1 MSKFNMGQANAL
13 KRLQAYDSYTFLMK
27 ELEKVDEKILEPLT
41 GTDWPRDMPVI
52 TGGGLSESIVSVD
65 VTYASTG
72 RDQNNLIF
80 DATNDIPAVQA
91 DMSQSVARCFTFAE
105 YMIFNLLEKEKM
117 MSVGRDPE
125 TFLNKGIRL
134 HCDKAIDQNVYL
146 GFTKVNSV
154 GLLNNSRVM
163 RVSSPTTGTGNSSR
177 WADKTADQILDDIN
191 TLIAGIWKVCD
202 CSSDAL
208 PNHILVPV
216 DQFGLLVTR
225 KVSDDSERSI
235 LTYVLENNLTNQQGG
250 HLVISPCKWLS
261 GIGSNYSDRMVCYIN
276 DPGKICF
283 NLTQPLRRM
292 PEETGDLSVKIPFV
306 AQFSE
311 VRFLYTQT
319 VRYMDGV

>member
-1 MSKFNMGQANAL
+1 MAKYNTLRTPSHLRAN
-13 KRLQAYDSYTFLMK
+13 DSYTFLMK

-41 GTDWPRDMPVI
+41 GTDWPRDMPVV
-52 TGGGLSESIVSVD
+52 TGGGLLESIVSVD

-72 RDQNNLIF
+72 RDEDNLIF
-80 DATNDIPAVQA
+80 DATNDIPVVQA
-91 DMSQSVARCFTFAE
+91 DMSQSVARCFNFAE
-105 YMIFNLLEKEKM
+105 YMSFSTLEREKM

-134 HCDKAIDQNVYL
+134 HCDKAIDRNVYK
-146 GFTKVNSV
+146 GFEKVNST
-154 GLLNNSRVM
+154 GLANCRSVM
-163 RVSSPTTGTGNSSR
+163 RIAAAATGTGNSTR
-177 WADKTADQILDDIN
+177 WQDKTADQILADIN
-191 TLIAGIWKVCD
+191 TLIAGIWKDCD

-216 DQFGLLVTR
+216 EQFGLLVTR

-261 GIGSNYSDRMVCYIN
+261 GIGSGSSDRMVCYIN
-276 DPGKICF
+276 DPEKICF

-292 PEETGDLSVKIPFV
+292 ETEYAEMRIKIPYI

-311 VRFLYTQT
+311 VRFLYPQT
-319 VRYMDGV
+319 VRYMDAI

>member
-1 MSKFNMGQANAL
+1 MAKYNTLRTPSHLRAN
-13 KRLQAYDSYTFLMK
+13 DSYTFLMK

-41 GTDWPRDMPVI
+41 GTDWPRDMPVV
-52 TGGGLSESIVSVD
+52 TGGGLLESIVSVD

-72 RDQNNLIF
+72 RDEDNLIF
-80 DATNDIPAVQA
+80 DATNDIPVVQA
-91 DMSQSVARCFTFAE
+91 DMSQSVARCFNFAE
-105 YMIFNLLEKEKM
+105 YMSFSTLEREKM

-134 HCDKAIDQNVYL
+134 HCDKAIDRNVYK
-146 GFTKVNSV
+146 GFEKVNST
-154 GLLNNSRVM
+154 GLVNCRSVM
-163 RVSSPTTGTGNSSR
+163 RIAAAATGTGNSTEWR
-177 WADKTADQILDDIN
+177 NKTADQILADIN
-191 TLIAGIWKVCD
+191 TLIAGIWRDCD

-216 DQFGLLVTR
+216 EQFGLLVTR

-261 GIGSNYSDRMVCYIN
+261 GIGSSSSDRMVCYIN
-276 DPGKICF
+276 DPEKICF

-292 PEETGDLSVKIPFV
+292 ETEYAEMRIKIPYI

-311 VRFLYTQT
+311 VRFLYPQT
-319 VRYMDGV
+319 VRYMDAI